1 MLNLTFEELKNIKKL
16 TENDLNNILT
26 IAKES
31 NQEKEFFDDLA
42 QLVCFD
48 EKNLKLLSKE
58 IKLNEHFKW
67 EIIIEK
73 TNQSLSKIPEN
84 HLVQNIIHIFLLKF
98 IDKYTSDKDIQKAK
112 TEIEKI
118 KNKSIIQDYANS
130 DKFIEIRSINKF
142 KIIPQEFLNNKNV
155 FPKNDGFKYSIFNTQ
170 DHKRASFEILE
181 KHIEDNNKILIIPS
195 NVLEKE
201 NVEHFLKYYPYFS
214 DLLKTNL
221 IYQNEEVFLTALE
234 RNSCFLHRKDIPENL
249 LLNNNFIKTLFDNHL
264 YFYSHAIYEWR
275 NGFDLKKHP
284 YSLYFSLLKE
294 RQLSLNKEQWK
305 IILQVFEKAKKDM
318 EETSKRS
325 QLPSY
330 FDAYFASSLLNI
342 FYEDKNC
349 FNLINDDEFYH
360 FLLSF
365 YYKNQEIDKN
375 LNLNKLNK
383 DRIIIHPFLETYIF
397 PYFVRNKNDKF
408 LKKFYPLLIKITDKK
423 EQYKYIHFSFNFHDT
438 IEILKNE
445 NNEVFCHYFKKI
457 GTNYTY
463 LSIEKI
469 LLLLLE
475 SGRLSEENDL
485 LKNENICFLKL
496 LSTFHEFYKL
506 NIFKSLNIKNYVDI
520 LETNTIFKWIYYSL
534 SKNKDFTNGN
544 KEDFVKFLIENI
556 EYALSILGEEKFKK
570 QLVDNFKESYV
581 FKSLLNKSL
590 NIKELKKEFY
600 YFLLNMF
607 VDTTKKTLTEF
618 MKIIKETKIDKIIDE
633 IMMEL

>member
-1 MLNLTFEELKNIKKL
+1 MLKLTFEQLKNIKKL
-16 TENDLNNILT
+16 TEDDLNNILT
-26 IAKES
+26 IAKEN

-58 IKLNEHFKW
+58 IKLNEHFNW
-67 EIIIEK
+67 EIVIER

-84 HLVQNIIHIFLLKF
+84 HLAQNIIHIFLLKF
-98 IDKYTSDKDIQKAK
+98 MDKYTSDKNIQKAK

-118 KNKSIIQDYANS
+118 KNKSIIQDYVNS
-130 DKFIEIRSINKF
+130 DQFIEIHSINKF

-170 DHKRASFEILE
+170 DYKRVSFEILE
-181 KHIEDNNKILIIPS
+181 KHIEDNDKILLIPDYA
-195 NVLEKE
+195 LELE
-201 NVEHFLKYYPYFS
+201 NVEHFLKYYSYFS

-221 IYQNEEVFLTALE
+221 IYQNKEVFLTALE
-234 RNSCFLHRKDIPENL
+234 RNSCFLYRKDIPEDL
-249 LLNNNFIKTLFDNHL
+249 LLNNNFIETLFNNHL
-264 YFYSHAIYEWR
+264 YFYGHAINEWR

-294 RQLSLNKEQWK
+294 RQLSLNKEQWN
-305 IILQVFEKAKKDM
+305 IILQVFEKAKEDIK
-318 EETSKRS
+318 ETLKRS

-365 YYKNQEIDKN
+365 YYKNQDIKQDFENINKN
-375 LNLNKLNK
+375 KM
-383 DRIIIHPFLETYIF
+383 IIYPFLETYIF

-475 SGRLSEENDL
+475 SGRLNEENDL

-534 SKNKDFTNGN
+534 SKNKDFTNSN
-544 KEDFVKFLIENI
+544 KEDFVKFLIKNI
-556 EYALSILGEEKFKK
+556 EYTLSILGEEKFKK

-581 FKSLLNKSL
+581 FKNLLNKSL

-633 IMMEL
+633 IMVEL